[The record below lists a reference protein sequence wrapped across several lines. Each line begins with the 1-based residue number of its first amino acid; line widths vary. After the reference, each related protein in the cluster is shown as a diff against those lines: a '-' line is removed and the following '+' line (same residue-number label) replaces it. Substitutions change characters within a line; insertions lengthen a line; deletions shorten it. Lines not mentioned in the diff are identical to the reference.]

1 MRLVCLPFRPFPR
14 RGGALRPCASRP
26 PLGKLSQRVE
36 RGRFPVAI
44 ESFFARRKKKKISCG
59 RKKKA
64 KKAGSGTTT
73 CSSRPSLLLARASA
87 SRDRASE
94 SPSRRCG
101 SARFILHEG
110 IGAGFHQSLGCGEG
124 GEGREASSIFQAQ
137 GAPRKTKQ
145 QPQRE
150 REPFFS
156 GWRILLAHRSGLAAA
171 RTATAPLRAVGTA
184 TRVDWARVDCIASKR
199 WGGSGGGE
207 GMRSALKL
215 RERKSGERVKSREK
229 SRAKKKKKNENFSSP
244 PKPFLQLTLDF
255 FLLFLLLSA
264 FKRKWSQRTKRAL

>member
-199 WGGSGGGE
+199 WGGVRGGGGE
-207 GMRSALKL
+207 EKRFETK
-215 RERKSGERVKSREK
+215 REK
-229 SRAKKKKKNENFSSP
+229 EG
-244 PKPFLQLTLDF
+244 
-255 FLLFLLLSA
+255 
-264 FKRKWSQRTKRAL
+264 